1 VSDDKGWWY
10 GVVARCPSC
19 VDKYSINMAKQFLIF
34 VMVLFCQPVFA
45 DEDECDFDQKEQL
58 KHNFELQKKYSGSHL
73 ADENRV
79 VVIPVDEGEVWLGI
93 GGCAH
98 YGITVELKT
107 KFRDRYRS
115 EAALMRRVLGL
126 AKAYSQAY
134 IDHERLRAVIDAKKW
149 NKETSPIRYYMLQY
163 DDISTFEVYE
173 DEDGSRTVIG
183 LSYYN

>member
-1 VSDDKGWWY
+1 MVKH
-10 GVVARCPSC
+10 
-19 VDKYSINMAKQFLIF
+19 FLIF

-45 DEDECDFDQKEQL
+45 DDDECDFDQREQL
-58 KHNFELQKKYSGSHL
+58 KNNIELQKKYPGSHL
-73 ADENRV
+73 AEDNRV
-79 VVIPVDEGEVWLGI
+79 LVIPVDEGEVWLGI

-107 KFRDRYRS
+107 KFRDRYKS
-115 EAALMRRVLGL
+115 EDALMRRILGL
-126 AKAYSQAY
+126 ARAYSQGY

-149 NKETSPIRYYMLQY
+149 NKETSPIRYYFVQY

-173 DEDGSRTVIG
+173 SEDGSRTVVG